1 MRQASKTAWLAIPFV
16 VLILGGLTNL
26 CWGADGGR
34 RFAHSDSDKR
44 YLHHIVLYD
53 INNRK
58 ITPDSDQPYSPKNTC
73 GRCHDYETISHGWHF
88 NAFRSHT
95 LRAASTNS
103 SDDSANLED
112 SERTNAADSSHERV
126 TDGRPGEPWIWTD
139 SRTGTQLPL
148 SYRNW
153 PGRFN
158 PDAIGITELEMVRHF
173 GGRLPGGGMG
183 SQDERPSAETTDA
196 DSTDEVPPSRWQ
208 LTGDLE
214 VDCMVCHAVSG
225 AYDFELRRDTIGS
238 ENFAWAP
245 TAALRLGEID
255 GSVAR
260 IKEGTDPDDPRTQSK
275 IPKVKYDANRFG
287 PDGSVFMDLVRH
299 VENNACYQCHSQRT
313 VGDDGIES
321 RFIHDNDVHLRA
333 GMNCTD
339 CHRNGIDHQ
348 IARGFE
354 GEQHPESFASM
365 TTLNCVGCHLG
376 TDFYLDE
383 EDRENSITQLE
394 ITNRPGRLGAPLPDH
409 DGLPPLHFEKLT
421 CTACHSGPVPS
432 SSAAGLMTS
441 LAHGL
446 GEKAHRTG
454 EELPSIRGP
463 LFIPEDSSH
472 PAAMH
477 DSTGDQDS
485 SDNHAGSSDSR
496 PSGPDAR
503 VTVARGM
510 WPAYWGE
517 MLDGNVRPLSPEK
530 VYAATRRSLRVRRG
544 FIEEISKPKLSSR
557 DLVELLGEE
566 RGKVDPSEYTA
577 EERDQVDAL
586 QLKEG
591 EALFDEK
598 VAASLEAIQE
608 ELDVQQAVYVS
619 TGTVYALAEP
629 EPAETNDAEEEPNPK
644 KATTTDNEADAP
656 NRLRTVSVGN
666 PDAVSMVSWPMAH
679 NVRPAGWSLGATGC
693 LECHA
698 DESVLFASTVTPVG
712 PAPAVG
718 TAVTMASLQGI
729 DEADRLLWN
738 QMFGGRKWYKLLVA
752 GSLVVLGVMMLLGLA
767 AAANR
772 RGGLATGSLATSERT
787 S

>member
-1 MRQASKTAWLAIPFV
+1 MRQASKNAWLAIPFV
-16 VLILGGLTNL
+16 LLTLGLAIGPTNV
-26 CWGADGGR
+26 CRGADGGR

-44 YLHHIVLYD
+44 YLHHIDLYD

-95 LRAASTNS
+95 LRAESTNS
-103 SDDSANLED
+103 NDESANPDDSEKSDAGESD
-112 SERTNAADSSHERV
+112 AGEPGHERV

-148 SYRNW
+148 SYRDW
-153 PGRFN
+153 SGRFN
-158 PDAIGITELEMVRHF
+158 PAAIGITELEMVRHF

-196 DSTDEVPPSRWQ
+196 DSADEIPPSRWQ

-260 IKEGTDPDDPRTQSK
+260 IKEGSDPDDPRTQSK
-275 IPKVKYDANRFG
+275 IPKVKYDPNRFG

-313 VGDDGIES
+313 VGDDGIDS

-354 GEQHPESFASM
+354 GEQHPDSFASM

-383 EDRENSITQLE
+383 EERENSITQRE
-394 ITNRPGRLGAPLPDH
+394 ITTRPGRMGAPLPDH

-432 SSAAGLMTS
+432 SAAAGLMTS

-463 LFIPEDSSH
+463 LFIPENATHAS
-472 PAAMH
+472 A
-477 DSTGDQDS
+477 
-485 SDNHAGSSDSR
+485 SDHG
-496 PSGPDAR
+496 SGPDAR

-517 MLDGNVRPLSPEK
+517 MVDGNVQPLSPEK

-544 FIEEISKPKLSSR
+544 FIEEISKPKISSR

-577 EERDQVDAL
+577 EEREQVDAL

-598 VAASLEAIQE
+598 VSAALEALQE

-619 TGTVYALAEP
+619 TGVVYALAEP
-629 EPAETNDAEEEPNPK
+629 EPGETDDAEADDAAGESNAKEATANDDDADEPK
-644 KATTTDNEADAP
+644 
-656 NRLRTVSVGN
+656 RLRTVSVGN
-666 PDAVSMVSWPMAH
+666 PDAVGMVSWPMAH

-772 RGGLATGSLATSERT
+772 RGDLAAGSLPTPERT